1 MVNKRLR
8 CQRKLNTLNSKLKS
22 PFMID
27 ADFLRILVPEDNG
40 KQNQNDSYS
49 NKYQKHVACSY
60 SYKLLCIDDK
70 FSKTFK

>member
-27 ADFLRILVPEDNG
+27 ADFVRILMPEDNG
-40 KQNQNDSYS
+40 KQNQDDSYS
-49 NKYQKHVACSY
+49 NKY
-60 SYKLLCIDDK
+60 
-70 FSKTFK
+70 